1 MPRPAS
7 PKLYHIVHWDRL
19 PSIIHDGF
27 LFADAV
33 MRQLPEERGT
43 AVGMSTIKQRR
54 LTSELEC
61 QPGLMVGAC
70 VPFYYCPR
78 SVMLYLLHM
87 GNHVDVTYKGGQ
99 RPIVHLVFD
108 LQSVVEWAGTGGTR
122 WAITLSNAG
131 SSFFE
136 SRNELSGLDELNWD
150 AIGNSDFR
158 DRDVKEGK
166 QAEFLVE
173 RQVPWTLVERIGV
186 IDARTQGAVQRILT
200 SCEHRPQVDIE
211 QDWYY

>member
-7 PKLYHIVHWDRL
+7 PKLYHIVHMDKL
-19 PSIIHDGF
+19 PFIVSDGH
-27 LFADAV
+27 LFSDAV
-33 MRQLPEERGT
+33 MQDLAEERGT
-43 AVGMSTIKQRR
+43 VVGMNKIKQRR

-78 SVMLYLLHM
+78 SVMLYLLHK

-99 RPIVHLVFD
+99 RPMVHLVFD
-108 LQSVVEWAGTGGTR
+108 LQEVVRWAASESRR

-131 SSFFE
+131 SNFFE
-136 SRNELSGLDELNWD
+136 SRSELSGLDELNWD
-150 AIGNSDFR
+150 AIGNDDFR

-173 RQVPWTLVERIGV
+173 ESVPWELVERIGV
-186 IDARTQGAVQRILT
+186 IDAGVQGAVQVAVFN
-200 SCEHRPQVDIE
+200 CAHRPQVDI
-211 QDWYY
+211 QRDWYY